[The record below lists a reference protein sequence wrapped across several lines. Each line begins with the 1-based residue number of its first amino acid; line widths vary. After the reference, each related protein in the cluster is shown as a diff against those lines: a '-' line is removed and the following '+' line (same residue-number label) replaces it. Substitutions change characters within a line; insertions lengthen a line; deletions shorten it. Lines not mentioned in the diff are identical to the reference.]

1 MHWGS
6 DAMAH
11 DHASPGQ
18 PAAVA
23 VHDEHHDDDEG
34 GIDFRALL
42 APMRRH
48 WRGVALAVGA
58 ACAIGYGISFVVTP
72 LYTSHTTL
80 IPPQQQQGGGA
91 AAALSSL
98 SVLSNLAG
106 GAMKNPVEQYISL
119 LQSDTVTD
127 RLIDRFG
134 LMKVYDFK
142 YRDSTRKKLLKRSAI
157 AAGKKDGLITVTVED
172 SDPKRAAAMA
182 NQYVEELRRVTS
194 SLAVTEAQQRR
205 LFFQNQMQ
213 DAKAKL
219 AEAQAALQQSGF
231 GNGALN
237 AAPQTAAAGYARL
250 RTELASAQVRLAT
263 LQGSLA
269 PGAPE
274 VHQQATMVAALQDQ
288 LRQLETSANAAA
300 NGPDYVTKYREF
312 KYEETLFEL
321 MAKQYELAR
330 VDEAKEGALIQVVDP
345 AQPPERRSFP
355 RRLYFAAG
363 GALAGLFLASLLL
376 VVRERRAQAAAA

>member
-1 MHWGS
+1 MQ
-6 DAMAH
+6 H
-11 DHASPGQ
+11 DDHVSPGQ
-18 PAAVA
+18 ASGFPGSAAFE
-23 VHDEHHDDDEG
+23 DEDD
-34 GIDFRALL
+34 GIDFGALL
-42 APMRRH
+42 ARARRH
-48 WRGVALAVGA
+48 WRELAGTTVA

-80 IPPQQQQGGGA
+80 IPPQQQQQGGA

-98 SVLSNLAG
+98 GVLSSLAG
-106 GAMKNPVEQYISL
+106 GAMKSPVEQYISL
-119 LQSDTVTD
+119 MESDAVTD

-134 LMKVYDFK
+134 LMKVYDYK
-142 YRDSTRKKLLKRSAI
+142 YRDSTRKKLLKRSEI
-157 AAGKKDGLITVTVED
+157 TAGKKDGLITVKVED

-182 NQYVEELRRVTS
+182 NQYVEELRHMTS
-194 SLAVTEAQQRR
+194 TLAVTEAQQRR
-205 LFFQNQMQ
+205 MFFQNQMQ
-213 DAKAKL
+213 EARNKL
-219 AEAQAALQQSGF
+219 AEAQSALQQSGF
-231 GNGALN
+231 GQGALN

-274 VHQQATMVAALQDQ
+274 VQQQSTMVAALQDQ
-288 LRQLETSANAAA
+288 LRQLEANPDAKA

-312 KYEETLFEL
+312 KYEETVFEL

-330 VDEAKEGALIQVVDP
+330 VDEAKEGAIIQVVDP

-363 GALAGLFLASLLL
+363 GAAAGLLLGAAL
-376 VVRERRAQAAAA
+376 LFFRERRTQAAAA

>member
-1 MHWGS
+1 
-6 DAMAH
+6 MAH
-11 DHASPGQ
+11 DHDAPGL
-18 PAAVA
+18 PSDFAG
-23 VHDEHHDDDEG
+23 DEDDDS

-42 APMRRH
+42 APVRLH
-48 WRGVALAVGA
+48 WRGVALATLA
-58 ACAIGYGISFVVTP
+58 AGAIGYGISFLVTP

-80 IPPQQQQGGGA
+80 IPPQQQQSGA

-98 SVLSNLAG
+98 GVLGSLAG
-106 GAMKNPVEQYISL
+106 GAMKNPIEQYISL

-134 LMKVYDFK
+134 LMKVYDFE
-142 YRDSTRKKLLKRSAI
+142 YRDSARKKLLKRSTI

-172 SDPKRAAAMA
+172 SDPKRAAEMA
-182 NQYVEELRRVTS
+182 SQYVEELRHMTAT
-194 SLAVTEAQQRR
+194 LAVTEAQQRR
-205 LFFQNQMQ
+205 VFFQNQMQ

-231 GNGALN
+231 GQGALN
-237 AAPQTAAAGYARL
+237 SAPQTAAAGYARL

-269 PGAPE
+269 PEAPE
-274 VHQQATMVAALQDQ
+274 VRQQSTMVAALQDQ
-288 LRQLETSANAAA
+288 LRQLETSAGANA

-330 VDEAKEGALIQVVDP
+330 VDESREGALIQVVDP
-345 AQPPERRSFP
+345 ARPPERRSYP

-363 GALAGLFLASLLL
+363 GALAGLLLAGLLL
-376 VVRERRAQAAAA
+376 ILRERRAQAAAA